1 VYYPNWRIY
10 KNEPPSSLKLGLI
23 SHVFYSFAWVKP
35 DGTVHVC
42 EPFPPSFLSFPS
54 MIACLLTVDAMKL
67 SDEWADSQIDVD
79 GVKGC
84 LRSFQNLKTKHSHLK
99 VVLSVGGGG
108 KGSDNFA
115 AVAANHASRERF
127 AHTARELVNEYG
139 LDGIDSNTTPPT
151 TSSTPFFT
159 PPAPHHI

>member
-1 VYYPNWRIY
+1 MCVNH
-10 KNEPPSSLKLGLI
+10 S
-23 SHVFYSFAWVKP
+23 
-35 DGTVHVC
+35 
-42 EPFPPSFLSFPS
+42 PPSFLSFPS
-54 MIACLLTVDAMKL
+54 MIACLLTLDAMKL

-139 LDGIDSNTTPPT
+139 LDGIDSNTTPPHYFLHPILHP
-151 TSSTPFFT
+151 SFS
-159 PPAPHHI
+159 PPHLILPREN